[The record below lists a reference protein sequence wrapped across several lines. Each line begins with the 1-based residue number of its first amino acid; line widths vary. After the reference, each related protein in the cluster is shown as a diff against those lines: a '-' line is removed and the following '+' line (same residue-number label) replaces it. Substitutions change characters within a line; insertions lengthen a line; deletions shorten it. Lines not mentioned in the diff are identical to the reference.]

1 MIIACSAAGAIV
13 STGGKGKQFPS
24 NLQGRKDPR
33 YFIETGER
41 QMKKRL
47 LNMQE
52 FLDYVGL
59 GRTKGTEWAKEIGAM
74 KRIGRRTFFD
84 VVIIDKAL
92 DELAGVSD
100 GMRK

>member
-1 MIIACSAAGAIV
+1 
-13 STGGKGKQFPS
+13 
-24 NLQGRKDPR
+24 
-33 YFIETGER
+33 
-41 QMKKRL
+41 
-47 LNMQE
+47 MQE

-92 DELAGVSD
+92 DELAGVSG